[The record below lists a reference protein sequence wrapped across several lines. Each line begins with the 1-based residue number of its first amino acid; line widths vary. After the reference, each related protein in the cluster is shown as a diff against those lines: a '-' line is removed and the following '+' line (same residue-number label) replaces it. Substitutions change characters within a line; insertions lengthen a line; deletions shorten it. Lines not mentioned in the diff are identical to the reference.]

1 MFLIT
6 LEEILF
12 FCSFVSFLIF
22 SLIAFVNNLDSSS
35 YLTIFNVYSISSF
48 QIIDAVVCK
57 AKSKE
62 RPDP

>member
-48 QIIDAVVCK
+48 QIIGAVVCK
-57 AKSKE
+57 AKSKG